1 MAIINSQFS
10 GIGTVLQSS
19 FSVPEYQR
27 GYSWEKDQVDDF
39 WSDFIQLY
47 EDDDLNEHFLG
58 QVVIHKEGNKT
69 RNIIDGQQRITTSLI
84 FLDAFRTKALEFL
97 NSTKNVK
104 AVEYAREIVQE
115 VNVNHL
121 KNSTFKK
128 EVKLRLGEADDDFF
142 QKYIVPEMGYKKEI
156 VIKDLSSSEKLIY
169 NSSSYLNKQ
178 LEEYLNQFNDD
189 AEKANHLYDMFDEFL
204 KNMIVMYVE
213 TNSLNEAFIIFE
225 SLNARGKDLETSD
238 LLKNHLF
245 RVGQNRI
252 EEVKSN
258 WSKMALDLD
267 GVDLTAYIRYL
278 WNAENHFVTRNKLYM
293 NIRSK
298 VNTVEDSVNLSEKLL
313 ELSRLYRAL
322 VLPEEENYFNKLITK
337 TLIKLHE
344 LNAKTYYPI
353 IIAMKL
359 KKYEDD
365 DIGKVLKAIEVLLV
379 RNVVV
384 GGMTANTL
392 EKEFAKIAL
401 KTSKYELKNVEDIV
415 AELKKLTLSDNE
427 FKANFATFTVRRPQT
442 IRYLLREL
450 ENFEEREIKVN
461 EDNMKVHIEHIMP
474 KSPKKND
481 WGIIK
486 EDHEQ
491 YLQRLGNLTLLGDEK
506 NQSASNAKFDR
517 KKEIYSES
525 KISMTQ
531 ELTKNKTWTIKDIE
545 KRQKDLADKAIKVW
559 SKNS

>member
-1 MAIINSQFS
+1 
-10 GIGTVLQSS
+10 
-19 FSVPEYQR
+19 
-27 GYSWEKDQVDDF
+27 
-39 WSDFIQLY
+39 
-47 EDDDLNEHFLG
+47 
-58 QVVIHKEGNKT
+58 
-69 RNIIDGQQRITTSLI
+69 
-84 FLDAFRTKALEFL
+84 
-97 NSTKNVK
+97 
-104 AVEYAREIVQE
+104 
-115 VNVNHL
+115 
-121 KNSTFKK
+121 
-128 EVKLRLGEADDDFF
+128 
-142 QKYIVPEMGYKKEI
+142 
-156 VIKDLSSSEKLIY
+156 
-169 NSSSYLNKQ
+169 
-178 LEEYLNQFNDD
+178 
-189 AEKANHLYDMFDEFL
+189 
-204 KNMIVMYVE
+204 
-213 TNSLNEAFIIFE
+213 
-225 SLNARGKDLETSD
+225 
-238 LLKNHLF
+238 
-245 RVGQNRI
+245 
-252 EEVKSN
+252 
-258 WSKMALDLD
+258 
-267 GVDLTAYIRYL
+267 
-278 WNAENHFVTRNKLYM
+278 M

-298 VNTVEDSVNLSEKLL
+298 VNIVEDSVNLSEKLL

-322 VLPEEENYFNKLITK
+322 VLPEEENYFNKPITE

-401 KTSKYELKNVEDIV
+401 KTSKSELKNAEDIV
-415 AELKKLTLSDNE
+415 AELKKLTLSDDE

-474 KSPKKND
+474 KAPKKND

-545 KRQKDLADKAIKVW
+545 KRQKDLANKAIKVW
-559 SKNS
+559 PKNS